1 MRRPSPS
8 LPIPSSVARYG
19 VDPRDPLGRED
30 LARAE
35 GRRMEGVSQED
46 LGRDAEAIEQLMES
60 VLAVEKKEKEKT
72 KVGPFC
78 CCSCVRIFAARCCC
92 LVCRV
97 LCSGACWWC
106 LMIK

>member
-1 MRRPSPS
+1 M
-8 LPIPSSVARYG
+8 VRYG

-60 VLAVEKKEKEKT
+60 VLAVEKEEKEKT
-72 KVGPFC
+72 KVDPFLLLLLCTNFC
-78 CCSCVRIFAARCCC
+78 CSLLLSCVSCSV
-92 LVCRV
+92 LVLV
-97 LCSGACWWC
+97 GGA
-106 LMIK
+106 